1 MLESE
6 IREQL
11 ITQAKNIKYL
21 NSVISEIEKLPEAEA
36 DERAEE
42 YYFCLDKLVNTNCLD
57 DTITRRRLINEMQD
71 SKELFPDE
79 PNLYRELIPVA
90 IRELKE
96 NNHIYWIDNKYVCK
110 EGSSNKKILEYLVNS
125 FFRNQNR
132 FGLYLERIQFKEW
145 ACEVFKKM
153 NYAASEE
160 SIKKEIDTILRG

>member
-21 NSVISEIEKLPEAEA
+21 NTVISEIEKLPEA

-42 YYFCLDKLVNTNCLD
+42 YFFCLDKLLNTNCLD
-57 DTITRRRLINEMQD
+57 DTITRRRLMNEMQD

-96 NNHIYWIDNKYVCK
+96 NNLIYAIDNKYVCK

-132 FGLYLERIQFKEW
+132 FGGYLERKQFK
-145 ACEVFKKM
+145 
-153 NYAASEE
+153 
-160 SIKKEIDTILRG
+160 